1 MGYAIN
7 RFSRYIIMQWTGQQG
22 GQEGQRTMKRS
33 SVCGV
38 AIMVGI
44 VPALLAQSGT
54 RYSQK
59 EAERRLARVQ
69 EIAAA
74 SNGRIEITVIRVPAE
89 SDARAHGPL
98 AEPLPA
104 EAESVLQLPAA
115 TAAPAGLSS
124 PLPAAENNLSA
135 PEASGVAWGGEFTP
149 RQDPNLLWLNR
160 FDRALALHQKGSSRA
175 ALKILLRLTY
185 THPDHPR
192 CAECYFRMGEC
203 LTAIGQHPLAERA
216 YRQVLQYKESAVY
229 DDALQRVAAERRLR

>member
-54 RYSQK
+54 RYSQE

-89 SDARAHGPL
+89 SGARAHGPL

-104 EAESVLQLPAA
+104 EAESALQLPAA
-115 TAAPAGLSS
+115 TAAPADPFS
-124 PLPAAENNLSA
+124 PLPAAKNNLSA

-192 CAECYFRMGEC
+192 CGECYYQMGES
-203 LTAIGQHPLAERA
+203 LTALGEHALAERA
-216 YRQVLQYKESAVY
+216 FRQVLRYPECARFS
-229 DDALQRVAAERRLR
+229 DALRRVE